1 MVFIYFEKSIGTFF
15 LTIKRKFFF
24 DREGKL
30 KKWGEKKFS
39 LEREKFFG
47 PLFAQNVPLKKNI
60 SYKKKIV
67 VGFYSS

>member
-47 PLFAQNVPLKKNI
+47 PHNATNYIPQKENSHEKKN
-60 SYKKKIV
+60 Y
-67 VGFYSS
+67 VGF

>member
-24 DREGKL
+24 DREGKF

-47 PLFAQNVPLKKNI
+47 PYIAQNVPQKTKF
-60 SYKKKIV
+60 SHEKKIV
-67 VGFYSS
+67 VGFHAF